1 MPRLFFEL
9 HEISLVAF
17 NNDSSIVF
25 QLSSLNS
32 IFLLNIRYHS
42 YKIVG
47 LYRLSPWSINIITTF
62 INFLSILAYLIAD
75 LTTCQ
80 PNFKIQ
86 FRYFTNINSW
96 PQYKM
101 QHFIWLLFIWIVQ
114 TAQPWYNME
123 AQLWMANFE
132 ILVLNTILRKIFKQL
147 NV

>member
-1 MPRLFFEL
+1 MRRLFFEL

-17 NNDSSIVF
+17 NNDSSIV
-25 QLSSLNS
+25 LSSLNS

-42 YKIVG
+42 YNIVG

-86 FRYFTNINSW
+86 FWYFTNINSW

-101 QHFIWLLFIWIVQ
+101 QQFIWLLFIWIVQ

-123 AQLWMANFE
+123 AQLWMANFK